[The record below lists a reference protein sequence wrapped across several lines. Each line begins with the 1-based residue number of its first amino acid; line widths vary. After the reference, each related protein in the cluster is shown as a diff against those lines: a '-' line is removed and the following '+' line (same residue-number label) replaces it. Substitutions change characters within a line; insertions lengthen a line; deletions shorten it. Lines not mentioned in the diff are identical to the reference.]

1 MDEKIEPTD
10 AMVDEA
16 ANALAL
22 ETSGTAL
29 HLQSDAAKHTYRHRA
44 RVALRVVLNH
54 PGAAGPFA
62 ADAAR
67 PWAPLNEGDPLHVGD
82 EVRQDWYGVT
92 RGGIV
97 GRVDGNGDPWTAEGG
112 YIGPILGGT
121 WYVRRRIP
129 APTPPAVEVEL
140 PTEFGAVILNP
151 RWGVRSYTRAVH
163 LGEGVWAAEVTPGA
177 DVYTHL
183 ARDLRSATLPDGTRA
198 RRAGDHEDGTPRFVK
213 VREGEK

>member
-54 PGAAGPFA
+54 PDAPGPFA
-62 ADAAR
+62 ADADR
-67 PWAPLNEGDPLHVGD
+67 PWEPLNGGPVHVGD
-82 EVRQDWYGVT
+82 EVREEWYGVT
-92 RGGIV
+92 RTGVV

-121 WYVRRRIP
+121 WYVRRTVKP
-129 APTPPAVEVEL
+129 L
-140 PTEFGAVILNP
+140 PTEPGTVIVPAEGHEYITATVGGMTYRAREAILLG
-151 RWGVRSYTRAVH
+151 RDDWHAAWRSDTSVTIYATPDQI
-163 LGEGVWAAEVTPGA
+163 TPG
-177 DVYTHL
+177 TW
-183 ARDLRSATLPDGTRA
+183 
-198 RRAGDHEDGTPRFVK
+198 K
-213 VREGEK
+213 VGNR